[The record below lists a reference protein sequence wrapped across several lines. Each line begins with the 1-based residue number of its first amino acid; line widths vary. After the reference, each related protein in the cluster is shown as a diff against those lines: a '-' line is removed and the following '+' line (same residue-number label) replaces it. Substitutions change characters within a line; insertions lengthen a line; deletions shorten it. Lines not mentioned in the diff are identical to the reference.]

1 MKLIIDT
8 REKKLLPYFP
18 DIETKNLD
26 IGDIQFIT
34 DEKINLV
41 IERKTQDDLSASIK
55 DGRHREQKLRLLNS
69 NIPVIIYIIEGNSND
84 NYISGIKS
92 DTHISVIL
100 NTVFRDKLHVFRTLN
115 IKETANLIN
124 KLFLKFKNNEFES
137 KTVEYSSVIKVKK
150 KSNLTPENCY
160 IAQLSQIPGVSNTI
174 AKCICNKYPTMSNLC
189 DSYLKQNENQRKN
202 LLEDLKIIQS
212 TGKSRKVGK
221 VVSERIYNYINGI

>member
-174 AKCICNKYPTMSNLC
+174 AKCICDKYPTMSNLC